1 MIKLLNSKMF
11 FQTFFIFI
19 LLHHIAIVNKNRPQ
33 NRQPFVADFLRFTK
47 TILNFEK

>member
-11 FQTFFIFI
+11 FQTFFI

-33 NRQPFVADFLRFTK
+33 NRQPLVADFLRFTK